1 MDNGLFRKKSIDR
14 ISSPEQLHDYMRVTS
29 PRLWMLLAAVVLL
42 LAGFIVYASRTTM
55 ENTMPIRVTVENYH
69 LTAEQSGTGEE
80 KDAALIYAEIPID
93 QMDTVKTGMQVRFA
107 NGTGHVEWI
116 SAFSDE
122 DKVQVMIQMDKVSY
136 PLTDG
141 EFDAELVLES
151 TTPISFFW
159 N

>member
-1 MDNGLFRKKSIDR
+1 MDNELFRKKSIDR

-42 LAGFIVYASRTTM
+42 LAGFIVYASGTTM
-55 ENTMPIRVTVENYH
+55 ENTVPVRVKVQNYH
-69 LTAEQSGTGEE
+69 LSAEESGTGEE
-80 KDAALIYAEIPID
+80 RDVTLVYSELPAE
-93 QMDTVKTGMQVRFA
+93 QMDMVKTGMQVRFG
-107 NGTGHVEWI
+107 NGTGHVSWVY
-116 SAFSDE
+116 AFDE
-122 DKVQVMIQMDKVSY
+122 DKTVQVVYEMDQIDY

>member
-1 MDNGLFRKKSIDR
+1 MDNGLFRKKSMDR

-55 ENTMPIRVTVENYH
+55 ENTMPIRVTVQNYH
-69 LTAEQSGTGEE
+69 LTAEESGTGEE
-80 KDAALIYAEIPID
+80 REAMLIYTELPID
-93 QMDTVKTGMQVRFA
+93 QLDTVKTGMQVRFG
-107 NGTGHVEWI
+107 NGTGHVDWI
-116 SAFSDE
+116 SAFSE
-122 DKVQVMIQMDKVSY
+122 EEKVQIIIEMDKTIY

-151 TTPISFFW
+151 TTPISFLW

>member
-1 MDNGLFRKKSIDR
+1 MDNGLFRKKSIER

-42 LAGFIVYASRTTM
+42 LAGFIVYASGTTM
-55 ENTMPIRVTVENYH
+55 ENVVPVKVKVESYH
-69 LTAEQSGTGEE
+69 LSAEESGTGEE
-80 KDAALIYAEIPID
+80 RDVTMVYSELQGN
-93 QMDTVKTGMQVRFA
+93 QMDMVKTGMKVRFG
-107 NGTGHVEWI
+107 NGMGHVGWVT
-116 SAFSDE
+116 AFDE
-122 DKVQVMIQMDKVSY
+122 DKTVQVIYEMDQIDY

-141 EFDAELVLES
+141 EFDAELIVES

>member
-1 MDNGLFRKKSIDR
+1 MDNGLFRKKSMER

-69 LTAEQSGTGEE
+69 LTAQESGTGEE
-80 KDAALIYAEIPID
+80 KDATMVYTELPID
-93 QMDTVKTGMQVRFA
+93 LMDTVKTGMQVRFG

-116 SAFSDE
+116 TAFSDE
-122 DKVQVMIQMDKVSY
+122 EKVQIFIEMDKSVY

-141 EFDAELVLES
+141 EFDGELVLES
-151 TTPISFFW
+151 TTPISFLW